1 VDKASQNHILEGRIR
16 MLNEL
21 YEAFGEKQIIKELE
35 NQSAN
40 GIYLRIPLDRE
51 INTNEDLLIV
61 NNKEDINAKNEKLFD
76 WFKYRKRCCSYINSN
91 KSLIIG
97 GKYKYPRIIITNQ
110 VNSVRFNSDTLMKKS
125 EGYKIS
131 FEESFN
137 EMVNEFCI
145 GCNEPEKF
153 EYYKKGISIITKK
166 FKELESNKNVVIN
179 MFLDVS
185 EDEYITKRKEY
196 LNNKLIDGSIK
207 DGQGIFSLFA
217 TSNSEK
223 PHLFMRSNIYNN
235 NSAYKT
241 TIENAE
247 KLLDLQS
254 YLMRKQEGN
263 VKCKNGTIKYNSK
276 DGNILEYSYYPTQ
289 AYDIFEKKA
298 LYIGDYKVDTN
309 FKFKVRIEK
318 LLEKNLNNDIKM
330 FKVLYEKYYS
340 NIDNLSVKHFKNNY
354 KKILDNLYRIAY
366 RDFESEYKLKN
377 IIDFNLYTSDYFFN
391 TNIVRE
397 FQEMKEKMINKIKQ
411 LKETKIYT
419 IESDEEFW
427 YLTGTIIAY
436 ITNLS
441 KSNNSTL
448 RLRINY
454 CNINNKNQ
462 ILNKLTMDFKRYC
475 YDLDVNSR
483 CTKIFSSIL
492 NYGDNVNK
500 INKLKFQQGLF
511 ETDSIMYTKLEENKL
526 NEKEGEM

>member
-1 VDKASQNHILEGRIR
+1 
-16 MLNEL
+16 
-21 YEAFGEKQIIKELE
+21 
-35 NQSAN
+35 
-40 GIYLRIPLDRE
+40 
-51 INTNEDLLIV
+51 
-61 NNKEDINAKNEKLFD
+61 
-76 WFKYRKRCCSYINSN
+76 
-91 KSLIIG
+91 
-97 GKYKYPRIIITNQ
+97 
-110 VNSVRFNSDTLMKKS
+110 
-125 EGYKIS
+125 
-131 FEESFN
+131 
-137 EMVNEFCI
+137 
-145 GCNEPEKF
+145 
-153 EYYKKGISIITKK
+153 
-166 FKELESNKNVVIN
+166 
-179 MFLDVS
+179 
-185 EDEYITKRKEY
+185 
-196 LNNKLIDGSIK
+196 
-207 DGQGIFSLFA
+207 
-217 TSNSEK
+217 
-223 PHLFMRSNIYNN
+223 
-235 NSAYKT
+235 
-241 TIENAE
+241 
-247 KLLDLQS
+247 
-254 YLMRKQEGN
+254 
-263 VKCKNGTIKYNSK
+263 
-276 DGNILEYSYYPTQ
+276 
-289 AYDIFEKKA
+289 
-298 LYIGDYKVDTN
+298 
-309 FKFKVRIEK
+309 
-318 LLEKNLNNDIKM
+318 M